1 MRKRIFILF
10 LVTFSLFLSGCD
22 EINQLMTLVP
32 KFETDLPNVFSGKF
46 AYYAD
51 ENYESMKQYDEL
63 YEFDPIEKTFTYMDT
78 ETSTENPKTGSYT
91 YSYIDFIITECNGY
105 LNLYFDDDTTQVYGF
120 RYEATATGGPVS
132 ITLRQ
137 NSRDKVFVFEP

>member
-1 MRKRIFILF
+1 MRKRFFILF
-10 LVTFSLFLSGCD
+10 LVIFSLFLSGCD

-32 KFETDLPNVFSGKF
+32 KFETNLPNVFSGKF
-46 AYYAD
+46 VYYVD
-51 ENYESMKQYDEL
+51 EDYESMKRYDEL
-63 YEFDPIEKTFTYMDT
+63 YEFDPIEKTFTYTNT
-78 ETSTENPKTGSYT
+78 ESSKTGTYT

>member
-51 ENYESMKQYDEL
+51 ENEL